1 MLAQFFNS
9 EFNNFKPVIPQT
21 PISNPLYKSTP
32 ILYNQPIKRQPI
44 TPRYNYNNQKINFEN
59 NDFEIMKKMIENIDK
74 ELKNLE
80 TRTSILQEQKILLQ
94 TIINRPKINTVSEKP
109 LINESTND
117 NIQYNND
124 NVQKK
129 QDDNQND
136 IKQIYEDQNTEELN
150 KPINPIKVDKQDKQ
164 EDKQEDKEIKI
175 NEQGDKKEQ
184 GINENIEN
192 IKQEDQEDN
201 KNIDVIK
208 DLKNSL
214 SQNVDINKLKDNFNN
229 SLDIQDK
236 TVKLSEIIDNI
247 TEDKLINILSNMAN
261 DTKINYQDVINK
273 I

>member
-59 NDFEIMKKMIENIDK
+59 NDFEMMKKMIENIDK

-117 NIQYNND
+117 NIQYNVENI
-124 NVQKK
+124 QKK
-129 QDDNQND
+129 QDNNQND

-150 KPINPIKVDKQDKQ
+150 KSINSIK
-164 EDKQEDKEIKI
+164 EEENKEIKI
-175 NEQGDKKEQ
+175 DFQEDKKEQ
-184 GINENIEN
+184 NINENIEN
-192 IKQEDQEDN
+192 IKQDNQEDN

-214 SQNVDINKLKDNFNN
+214 SQNVDIDKLKDNFNN
-229 SLDIQDK
+229 SLDIQNK
-236 TVKLSEIIDNI
+236 AVKLSEIIDNI
-247 TEDKLINILSNMAN
+247 TEDKLINILSTMTN

>member
-9 EFNNFKPVIPQT
+9 EFNNFKPVVPQT
-21 PISNPLYKSTP
+21 PISNPLYKSAP
-32 ILYNQPIKRQPI
+32 DWQVKAYQPIKKQPI

-59 NDFEIMKKMIENIDK
+59 NDFEAMKKMIENIDK

-80 TRTSILQEQKILLQ
+80 LRSSLLQEQKILLQ

-129 QDDNQND
+129 QDNNQND

-150 KPINPIKVDKQDKQ
+150 KSINPM
-164 EDKQEDKEIKI
+164 QEDKEIKI
-175 NEQGDKKEQ
+175 NDQKDKKEQ
-184 GINENIEN
+184 DINENIEN
-192 IKQEDQEDN
+192 IKQDNQEDN
-201 KNIDVIK
+201 KNNDVIK

-214 SQNVDINKLKDNFNN
+214 SQNVDIDKLKDNFNN
-229 SLDIQDK
+229 SLNIQDK
-236 TVKLSEIIDNI
+236 AIKLSEIIDNI
-247 TEDKLINILSNMAN
+247 TEDKLINILSTMTN

>member
-21 PISNPLYKSTP
+21 PISNPLYKSTS
-32 ILYNQPIKRQPI
+32 ILYNQPIKKQPI

-59 NDFEIMKKMIENIDK
+59 NDFETMKKIIENIDK

-80 TRTSILQEQKILLQ
+80 LRTSILQEQKTLLQ
-94 TIINRPKINTVSEKP
+94 TIINRPKINTISEKP

-129 QDDNQND
+129 HDNNQND

-150 KPINPIKVDKQDKQ
+150 KSINPI
-164 EDKQEDKEIKI
+164 QEDKEIKI
-175 NEQGDKKEQ
+175 NDQEDKKKQ
-184 GINENIEN
+184 DINENIEN
-192 IKQEDQEDN
+192 NKQDNQENQEDN
-201 KNIDVIK
+201 KNIDDIK
-208 DLKNSL
+208 DLKISL

>member
-9 EFNNFKPVIPQT
+9 EFNNFKPIIPQT
-21 PISNPLYKSTP
+21 PLSNPLYKSTP
-32 ILYNQPIKRQPI
+32 NIIYNQPIKRQPI
-44 TPRYNYNNQKINFEN
+44 TPRYNYNNQRINFEN
-59 NDFEIMKKMIENIDK
+59 NDFEMMKKMIENIDK

-80 TRTSILQEQKILLQ
+80 LRTSILQEQKSLLQ
-94 TIINRPKINTVSEKP
+94 TIINRPKINTVSDKP

-150 KPINPIKVDKQDKQ
+150 KPINPIK
-164 EDKQEDKEIKI
+164 EDKEDKEENKEIKI
-175 NEQGDKKEQ
+175 DEQENKKEQ
-184 GINENIEN
+184 ETNENKEN
-192 IKQEDQEDN
+192 IKQDEQEDN

-214 SQNVDINKLKDNFNN
+214 SQNIDINKLKDNFNN
-229 SLDIQDK
+229 SLDIKDK
-236 TVKLSEIIDNI
+236 AVKLSEIIDNI
-247 TEDKLINILSNMAN
+247 TEDKLINILSTMTN

>member
-9 EFNNFKPVIPQT
+9 EFNNFKPVVPQT
-21 PISNPLYKSTP
+21 PINNPLYKSTP
-32 ILYNQPIKRQPI
+32 NIIYNQPIKRQPI
-44 TPRYNYNNQKINFEN
+44 TPRYNYNNQRINFEN
-59 NDFEIMKKMIENIDK
+59 NDFELIKKMIENIDK

-80 TRTSILQEQKILLQ
+80 IRTSILQEQKSLLQ

-117 NIQYNND
+117 NIQYNVENI
-124 NVQKK
+124 QKK
-129 QDDNQND
+129 QDNNQND

-150 KPINPIKVDKQDKQ
+150 KPINPIK
-164 EDKQEDKEIKI
+164 EEENKEIKI
-175 NEQGDKKEQ
+175 DIQENKKEQ
-184 GINENIEN
+184 NTNENIEN
-192 IKQEDQEDN
+192 IKQDNQEDN

-214 SQNVDINKLKDNFNN
+214 SQNIDINKLKDNFNS

-236 TVKLSEIIDNI
+236 AVKLSEIIDNI
-247 TEDKLINILSNMAN
+247 TEDKLINILSTMTN

>member
-21 PISNPLYKSTP
+21 PLSNPLYKSTP

-117 NIQYNND
+117 NIQYNVENI
-124 NVQKK
+124 QKK
-129 QDDNQND
+129 QDNNQND

-150 KPINPIKVDKQDKQ
+150 KSINSIK
-164 EDKQEDKEIKI
+164 EEENKEIKI
-175 NEQGDKKEQ
+175 DVQEDKKEQ
-184 GINENIEN
+184 NINENIKN
-192 IKQEDQEDN
+192 IKQDNQEDN

-236 TVKLSEIIDNI
+236 AVKLSEIIDNI
-247 TEDKLINILSNMAN
+247 TEDKLINILSTMTN

>member
-21 PISNPLYKSTP
+21 PLSNPIYKSTP
-32 ILYNQPIKRQPI
+32 VLYNQPIKRQPI

-59 NDFEIMKKMIENIDK
+59 NDFEMMKKMIENIDK

-117 NIQYNND
+117 NIQYNVENI
-124 NVQKK
+124 QKK
-129 QDDNQND
+129 QDNNQND

-150 KPINPIKVDKQDKQ
+150 KSINSIK
-164 EDKQEDKEIKI
+164 EEENKEIKI
-175 NEQGDKKEQ
+175 DVQEDKKEQ
-184 GINENIEN
+184 NINENIEN
-192 IKQEDQEDN
+192 IKQDNQEDN

-214 SQNVDINKLKDNFNN
+214 SQNVDIDKLKDNFNN
-229 SLDIQDK
+229 SLDIQNK
-236 TVKLSEIIDNI
+236 AVKLSEIIDNI
-247 TEDKLINILSNMAN
+247 TEDKLINILSTMTN

>member
-21 PISNPLYKSTP
+21 PLSNPIYKSTP

-44 TPRYNYNNQKINFEN
+44 TPRYNYNNQKINIEN
-59 NDFEIMKKMIENIDK
+59 NDFEMMKKMIENIDK

-94 TIINRPKINTVSEKP
+94 TIINRPKINTVSDKP

-150 KPINPIKVDKQDKQ
+150 KSIDLIKENKQ
-164 EDKQEDKEIKI
+164 DKQEDKEIKI

-184 GINENIEN
+184 IINENIEN

-214 SQNVDINKLKDNFNN
+214 SQNVDINKLKDNFNS

-236 TVKLSEIIDNI
+236 AVKLSEIIDNI
-247 TEDKLINILSNMAN
+247 TEDKLINILSNMTN